1 MKQSYRSQSRYKR
14 EGPKLSR
21 RSFVACIAQTVMAAT
36 LMVFAGSELARAQEQ
51 NSASRKLI
59 DRTPVTGD
67 AYILAAD
74 DEITIR
80 SLQAKEITDK
90 PFRIDKTGEV
100 NFPLLGSIHL
110 AGTTAHEA
118 EALLREQL
126 KRFYVEPDVALNI
139 TARHSETASVIGAVG
154 APGVHQIH
162 DQTTLL
168 DALSLAGGVRG
179 DAGAVVRITRQ
190 HTHGKIPH

>member
-126 KRFYVEPDVALNI
+126 KRESA
-139 TARHSETASVIGAVG
+139 AQRA
-154 APGVHQIH
+154 
-162 DQTTLL
+162 
-168 DALSLAGGVRG
+168 
-179 DAGAVVRITRQ
+179 
-190 HTHGKIPH
+190 